1 MNKKTALENLVF
13 QSGLTQKQFADK
25 VGVKLSTFEN
35 QLRNQKHLHVHYT
48 FEYAQI
54 LGVDTVSGYS
64 VKGVWFELV
73 IGNKK

>member
-25 VGVKLSTFEN
+25 IGVKYSTFEN
-35 QLRNQKHLHVHYT
+35 QLRNQKHLHVHYA
-48 FEYAQI
+48 FEYARI

-64 VKGVWFELV
+64 VDGVWFELV

>member
-1 MNKKTALENLVF
+1 MSKKTALENLVF

-25 VGVKLSTFEN
+25 IGVKYSTFEN
-35 QLRNQKHLHVHYT
+35 QLRNQKHLHVHYS
-48 FEYAQI
+48 FEYARI

-64 VKGVWFELV
+64 VDGVWFELV